1 MWLYVEPLSGMYTHA
16 WHTKETHPNPPC
28 EGGDLRHRE
37 PYPLP
42 LGRVGVGPQLIR
54 TMAVNYAV
62 MKTRNPKGIE
72 GTDYF
77 HGRAVKTS
85 DYDFE
90 DLAGD
95 VQMSTTMTEA
105 DVLGVLRAMKGY
117 IVKALLA
124 GRVVVLNDIG
134 RFQIG
139 IKGKCYSRDAMSAED
154 FSPASKITGHR
165 IVFRPEAKLKSAIAG
180 GLTLKRVSSEALA

>member
-1 MWLYVEPLSGMYTHA
+1 
-16 WHTKETHPNPPC
+16 
-28 EGGDLRHRE
+28 
-37 PYPLP
+37 
-42 LGRVGVGPQLIR
+42 
-54 TMAVNYAV
+54 MAVNYAV
-62 MKTRNPKGIE
+62 MKTRNPKGTE
-72 GTDYF
+72 GVVYF

-90 DLAGD
+90 DLADD

-134 RFQIG
+134 RFQIAL
-139 IKGKCYSRDAMSAED
+139 KGKCYPAEALQD
-154 FSPASKITGHR
+154 KEFSPSSMIKGHR
-165 IVFRPEAKLKSAIAG
+165 IVFRPETKLKSAIAG
-180 GLTLKRVSSEALA
+180 ALTLKRVSSEALA

>member
-1 MWLYVEPLSGMYTHA
+1 
-16 WHTKETHPNPPC
+16 
-28 EGGDLRHRE
+28 
-37 PYPLP
+37 
-42 LGRVGVGPQLIR
+42 
-54 TMAVNYAV
+54 
-62 MKTRNPKGIE
+62 MKTRNPKGVE

-139 IKGKCYSRDAMSAED
+139 IKGKCYSRNAMSADD
-154 FSPASKITGHR
+154 FSPASMITGHR

-180 GLTLKRVSSEALA
+180 GLTLKRVASEAMA

>member
-1 MWLYVEPLSGMYTHA
+1 
-16 WHTKETHPNPPC
+16 
-28 EGGDLRHRE
+28 
-37 PYPLP
+37 
-42 LGRVGVGPQLIR
+42 
-54 TMAVNYAV
+54 MAVNYAI
-62 MKTRNPKGIE
+62 MKTKNPKGIE
-72 GTDYF
+72 GVTYF

-139 IKGKCYSRDAMSAED
+139 LKGKCYPAETMTAD
-154 FSPASKITGHR
+154 GFSPASMITGHR

-180 GLTLKRVSSEALA
+180 ALALKRVSSEAMA

>member
-1 MWLYVEPLSGMYTHA
+1 
-16 WHTKETHPNPPC
+16 
-28 EGGDLRHRE
+28 
-37 PYPLP
+37 
-42 LGRVGVGPQLIR
+42 
-54 TMAVNYAV
+54 MAVNYAV
-62 MKTRNPKGIE
+62 MKTRNPKGVE

-95 VQMSTTMTEA
+95 VQMSTTVTEA

-139 IKGKCYSRDAMSAED
+139 LKGKCYTAETMQAEG
-154 FSPASKITGHR
+154 FTPASMINGHR
-165 IVFRPEAKLKSAIAG
+165 IVFRPDAKLKSAVAG
-180 GLTLKRVSSEALA
+180 ALTLKRVASEAMA

>member
-1 MWLYVEPLSGMYTHA
+1 
-16 WHTKETHPNPPC
+16 
-28 EGGDLRHRE
+28 
-37 PYPLP
+37 
-42 LGRVGVGPQLIR
+42 
-54 TMAVNYAV
+54 MAVNYAV
-62 MKTRNPKGIE
+62 MKTRNPKGTE
-72 GTDYF
+72 GVVYF

-134 RFQIG
+134 RFQIAL
-139 IKGKCYSRDAMSAED
+139 KGKCYPAEALQD
-154 FSPASKITGHR
+154 KEFAPSSMIKGHR

-180 GLTLKRVSSEALA
+180 ALTLKRVASEAMA

>member
-1 MWLYVEPLSGMYTHA
+1 
-16 WHTKETHPNPPC
+16 
-28 EGGDLRHRE
+28 
-37 PYPLP
+37 
-42 LGRVGVGPQLIR
+42 
-54 TMAVNYAV
+54 MAINYAV
-62 MKTRNPKGIE
+62 MKTRNPKVIE

-139 IKGKCYSRDAMSAED
+139 IKGKCYSRDAMNADD

-180 GLTLKRVSSEALA
+180 GLTLKRVSSEAMA

>member
-1 MWLYVEPLSGMYTHA
+1 
-16 WHTKETHPNPPC
+16 
-28 EGGDLRHRE
+28 
-37 PYPLP
+37 
-42 LGRVGVGPQLIR
+42 
-54 TMAVNYAV
+54 MAVNYAV
-62 MKTRNPKGIE
+62 MKTRNPKNPDV
-72 GTDYF
+72 DYF

-95 VQMSTTMTEA
+95 VQMSTTITEA

-134 RFQIG
+134 RFQIAL
-139 IKGKCYSRDAMSAED
+139 KGKCYSAESLQD
-154 FSPASKITGHR
+154 KEFSPSSMIKGHR
-165 IVFRPEAKLKSAIAG
+165 IVFRPEAKLKSAIASA
-180 GLTLKRVSSEALA
+180 LTLKRISSEAMA